1 MIVRVPGSSAN
12 LGPGFDCFGIAW
24 QCYNT
29 MEFQKAEALAIS
41 GCPEEFQNRENLAF
55 LGYEAVC
62 RKAGI
67 PAETVSIRFGETGIP
82 VSRGLGSSAALLV
95 AGVAAANALHGL
107 GMSKAELLSIAAP
120 LEGHPDNIAPSLL
133 GGLSVSI
140 MEGERTL
147 SRPFPVSDRLFF
159 TALIP
164 NFRLSTALARSV
176 LPEQYSRPDVIFNTS
191 RASLL
196 LRALA
201 DGDGELLAYAMQ
213 DRVHQPYREKLI
225 EGYDKAKALA
235 AELGADALC
244 ISGAGPTLLCVSEK
258 EDFSENMERVM
269 SKELPLWKTLPLQV
283 DRQGVQCEDRE

>member
-29 MEFQKAEALAIS
+29 MEFLPAEELSIT

-62 RKAGI
+62 RRAGVD
-67 PAETVSIRFGETGIP
+67 ADKVSIRFLESEIP

-95 AGVAAANALHGL
+95 AGVAAANALHKLGL
-107 GMSKAELLSIAAP
+107 SREELLSIAAP

-140 MEGERTL
+140 MEEGRTV

-164 NFRLSTALARSV
+164 NFKLSTSLARSV
-176 LPEQYSRPDVIFNTS
+176 LPEQYSRADVIFNAS

-213 DRVHQPYREKLI
+213 DRVHQPYRERLI
-225 EGYDKAKALA
+225 DGFDKAKALA
-235 AELGADALC
+235 SEMGAAALC

-258 EDFSENMERVM
+258 EDFSGNMERVM

-283 DRQGVQCEDRE
+283 DRAGVQCE

>member
-29 MEFQKAEALAIS
+29 LEFQKAEAFS
-41 GCPEEFQNRENLAF
+41 VTGCPEEFQNRENLAY

-62 RKAGI
+62 RQAGI
-67 PAETVSIRFGETGIP
+67 DPSRVAIRFGETEIP

-95 AGVAAANALHGL
+95 AGAAGANALHRLGL
-107 GMSKAELLSIAAP
+107 SREELLSIAAP

-140 MEGERTL
+140 MEGGRTI
-147 SRPFPVSDRLFF
+147 SRPFPVSDKLHF

-164 NFRLSTALARSV
+164 DFRLSTALARSV
-176 LPEQYSRPDVIFNTS
+176 LPESYSRSDVIFNVS

-201 DGDGELLAYAMQ
+201 DGDGELLARAMA
-213 DRVHQPYREKLI
+213 DAVHQPYRTRLI
-225 EGYDKAKALA
+225 AGFEQAKALA
-235 AELGADALC
+235 MEQGALALC
-244 ISGAGPTLLCVSEK
+244 ISGAGPTLLCVSEQ
-258 EDFSENMERVM
+258 ESFAENMQRV
-269 SKELPLWKTLPLQV
+269 LPKTFPGWRCLALQV
-283 DRQGVQCEDRE
+283 DREGVSCQEE